1 MITRCNNGHWY
12 DSGIHKSCP
21 HCRQAGERLGIWVDD
36 IEEDDHT
43 VSIAEAGLSQGEEL
57 DALIGKS
64 FGKAVPREGVYG
76 EGQTDEGKTIAF
88 GFFGMAERQPVT
100 GWLVCMTGSE
110 RGQDYRLH
118 VGKNFVGRSP
128 SMDVALTDD
137 KTISRKKHCSVIYE
151 PKESLFYVSPE
162 EGNQVYLNGRLLKAT
177 QSLKEGDE
185 IMIGAT
191 SLIFVPFNREDRKWE
206 EE

>member
-21 HCRQAGERLGIWVDD
+21 HCRQAGEKLGIWVDD

-43 VSIAEAGLSQGEEL
+43 VSIAEAGVLQGEEL
-57 DALIGKS
+57 NALIEKS
-64 FGKAVPREGVYG
+64 FGKTAPQEGG
-76 EGQTDEGKTIAF
+76 NGQEQPDEDKTIAF
-88 GFFGMAERQPVT
+88 GFFGMTQRQPVT

-118 VGKNFVGRSP
+118 VGKNFIGRSP
-128 SMDVALTDD
+128 
-137 KTISRKKHCSVIYE
+137 
-151 PKESLFYVSPE
+151 
-162 EGNQVYLNGRLLKAT
+162 NLNGRSLKAT
-177 QSLKEGDE
+177 ESLKEGDE

-191 SLIFVPFNREDRKWE
+191 RLIFVPFNREDRKWE

>member
-21 HCRQAGERLGIWVDD
+21 HCRQAGEKLGIWVDD

-43 VSIAEAGLSQGEEL
+43 VSIAEAGVLQGEEL
-57 DALIGKS
+57 NALIEKS
-64 FGKAVPREGVYG
+64 FGKTAPQEGG
-76 EGQTDEGKTIAF
+76 NGQEQPDEDKTIAF
-88 GFFGMAERQPVT
+88 GFFGMTQRQPVT

-128 SMDVALTDD
+128 SMDVVLTDD
-137 KTISRKKHCSVIYE
+137 KTISRRKHCSVIYE

-162 EGNQVYLNGRLLKAT
+162 EGNQVYLNGRSLKAT
-177 QSLKEGDE
+177 ESLKEGDE

-191 SLIFVPFNREDRKWE
+191 RLIFVPFNREDRKWE